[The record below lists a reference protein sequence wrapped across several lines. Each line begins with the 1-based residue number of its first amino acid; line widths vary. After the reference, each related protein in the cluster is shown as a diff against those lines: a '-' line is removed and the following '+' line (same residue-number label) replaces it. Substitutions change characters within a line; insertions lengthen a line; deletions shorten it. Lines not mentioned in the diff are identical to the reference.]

1 MTATLDA
8 FRSSLQRGSGRAML
22 ILRNDPDN
30 PDLLAALFHSC
41 TVNEVFD
48 WQCEPARA
56 AYLRRLI
63 LATGQVD
70 RFRRDLAVHLAG
82 AGAVA
87 EAVEPEAREAAA
99 KDAGPEDAGPDD
111 PEPENIRPHDF
122 GPTDLGQ
129 TFDLLCLLAADEP
142 TFDRRVLWDFLARTD
157 FDTANFRC
165 VDALVRLDGLPALLH
180 CVERFHA
187 DYANVPYVLDGL
199 VHELRERDGEASAN
213 EALAA
218 ARRTSAALGLLLTL
232 AAGDEWAFVGQTGEP
247 SDYRTIKAEL
257 EAGTRTFFPGGWSR
271 RASPEDVALAAA
283 DLLAE
288 TDDLRRNPYLHQFF
302 RVPFP
307 LDPEPLFPLLK
318 SPHKRVRIAARNV
331 FGQMCHPRVR
341 QLALAAIAEGAAA
354 DWFGLHLLQGSAEP
368 GDSAL
373 FDPFIAAAKAAGEV
387 DVVHWAYMS
396 VLKIIENDRLPL
408 DEGVAWLVR
417 VYEETPCSTCRRR
430 VVKYLMAVGRVPDWI
445 AMEWPFDAAVDAVA
459 LNEAS
464 A

>member
-8 FRSSLQRGSGRAML
+8 FRSSLRRGSGRAML
-22 ILRNDPDN
+22 ILRDDPDN
-30 PDLLAALFHSC
+30 PDLLAALFRSC

-48 WQCEPARA
+48 TQCEEARA
-56 AYLRRLI
+56 AFLRRLI
-63 LATGQVD
+63 LATGQAD
-70 RFRRDLAVHLAG
+70 AFRRDLAAHLAG
-82 AGAVA
+82 AGAREGGEGSEESGGGAA
-87 EAVEPEAREAAA
+87 EPSPGDMRPADMHSE
-99 KDAGPEDAGPDD
+99 DLGPK
-111 PEPENIRPHDF
+111 
-122 GPTDLGQ
+122 DLGQ
-129 TFDLLCLLAADEP
+129 TFELLCLLAADEP

-157 FDTANFRC
+157 FETARFGC
-165 VDALVRLDGLPALLH
+165 TDALVRLDGLPALLH
-180 CVERFHA
+180 CVEGFPA
-187 DYANVPYVLDGL
+187 DFANAPYELDGL
-199 VHELRERDGEASAN
+199 VYELRERDGEAAAN

-218 ARRTSAALGLLLTL
+218 ARGTSAALDLLLTL

-257 EAGTRTFFPGGWSR
+257 DAGKRAFFPGGWSR
-271 RASPEDVALAAA
+271 RASAEDVALAAV

-331 FGQMCHPRVR
+331 FGQMCHPGVR

-373 FDPFIAAAKAAGEV
+373 FGPFIAAARAAGEI

-396 VLKIIENDRLPL
+396 ILDIIKNDRLPL
-408 DEGVAWLVR
+408 DEGVPWLVR
-417 VYEETPCSTCRRR
+417 IYEETPCSNCRH
-430 VVKYLMAVGRVPDWI
+430 KAVAQLTALGRLPDWI
-445 AMEWPFDAAVDAVA
+445 AAEWPFDVEVDAPPIVGVTA
-459 LNEAS
+459 
-464 A
+464 

>member
-1 MTATLDA
+1 MTATLEA
-8 FRSSLQRGSGRAML
+8 FRSSLRRGSGRAML
-22 ILRNDPDN
+22 ILRDDPAD

-48 WQCEPARA
+48 TQCEEARA

-70 RFRRDLAVHLAG
+70 AFRRDLAAHLAG
-82 AGAVA
+82 AGAA
-87 EAVEPEAREAAA
+87 DGGEGLEESEGGAA
-99 KDAGPEDAGPDD
+99 DRHSLDLGHEDPGPRDLGPK
-111 PEPENIRPHDF
+111 
-122 GPTDLGQ
+122 DLGQ
-129 TFDLLCLLAADEP
+129 TFEFLCLLAADEP

-157 FDTANFRC
+157 FETARFGC
-165 VDALVRLDGLPALLH
+165 ADALVRLDGLPALLH

-218 ARRTSAALGLLLTL
+218 ERRTSAALDLLLTL
-232 AAGDEWAFVGQTGEP
+232 AAGDDWAFVGQTGEP

-302 RVPFP
+302 RVQFP
-307 LDPEPLFPLLK
+307 LNPEPLFPLLK

-331 FGQMCHPRVR
+331 FGQMCHPGVR

-354 DWFGLHLLQGSAEP
+354 DWFGLHLLRGSAEP

-373 FDPFIAAAKAAGEV
+373 FGPFIAAARAAGEIY
-387 DVVHWAYMS
+387 VVHWAYMS
-396 VLKIIENDRLPL
+396 IVEIIVNDRLPL
-408 DEGVAWLVR
+408 DEGVTWLVR

-430 VVKYLMAVGRVPDWI
+430 AVENLVAVGRVPDWI
-445 AMEWPFDAAVDAVA
+445 AVEWPFDAAADAVA
-459 LNEAS
+459 LTEA
-464 A
+464 AA